1 MVSLAAEAGSTGI
14 KTFSVAYR
22 EGAAFDESSYARRV
36 SKHFATDHEVLYVEP
51 AQFQGF
57 IPDYVWHMDEPV
69 TEAAALSLYFISKQL
84 RQKVTVALS
93 GEGADELFAG
103 YRVYQ
108 YMQWLERYRSLPRSL
123 RDGVLSPVLRRLPHP
138 RARRFA
144 MLAEAPLDQRYLGVP
159 LYDARRQDGLY
170 SPRFARSRPHQS
182 SSPLTQYWAASEGWD
197 PLSRMLYVD
206 QKAWLVDDLLVK
218 ADKMTMASSVELRVP
233 FLDHRVVEFAATV
246 PSSMKLRQGQV
257 KWILKRAMD
266 SRLPT
271 EILGREKVG
280 FPTPLA
286 SMFRGSL
293 SEYLYDVLLSRR
305 AVERGYFVS
314 AAVERLV
321 VDHTEGRADH
331 HKTLWQLVVL
341 EEWHRRFIDRGSA
354 AIAASPGVLDA
365 LPIQTARM

>member
-1 MVSLAAEAGSTGI
+1 
-14 KTFSVAYR
+14 
-22 EGAAFDESSYARRV
+22 
-36 SKHFATDHEVLYVEP
+36 
-51 AQFQGF
+51 
-57 IPDYVWHMDEPV
+57 
-69 TEAAALSLYFISKQL
+69 
-84 RQKVTVALS
+84 
-93 GEGADELFAG
+93 
-103 YRVYQ
+103 
-108 YMQWLERYRSLPRSL
+108 
-123 RDGVLSPVLRRLPHP
+123 
-138 RARRFA
+138 
-144 MLAEAPLDQRYLGVP
+144 
-159 LYDARRQDGLY
+159 
-170 SPRFARSRPHQS
+170 
-182 SSPLTQYWAASEGWD
+182 
-197 PLSRMLYVD
+197 
-206 QKAWLVDDLLVK
+206 
-218 ADKMTMASSVELRVP
+218 
-233 FLDHRVVEFAATV
+233 VVEFAATV